1 MAGRRHEYVILLILV
16 CLWNTIDGLKLEQ
29 VLILS
34 RHNIRTPLTA
44 RLEDTT
50 PYKWPQ
56 WKNEVGHLT
65 DKGALLESY
74 MAEYF
79 AEWLNETGLLPR
91 GCPTDDEVF
100 VYANTRQRTRE
111 SARAFVRGAFG
122 NCSISAYSIDSE
134 DMDPVFN
141 PILRDT
147 SETTKQKITA
157 EMIQKLKGLRLDA
170 AYKELNDIIDL
181 KNSDICKSDSFCD
194 FLQGENEIVYVIG
207 KEPNIVGPLATSNNV
222 MDSFIMSYYE
232 GMADEDVAWGKI
244 VKPEQWAL
252 LSEIIRENQNVR
264 FNSTSLARD
273 VAKPLLKYIKT
284 VFEHNPPRKVTVLFG
299 HDSNLNSVMSALGF
313 KYYELPHQ
321 YEATPPGGKIVFQ
334 KWRDEDTN
342 RALLKINYVYQ
353 STDQIRDASRLS
365 LGSPPLWARLEL
377 TECSADSDGFCPWDQ
392 FQKILDAIEQF

>member
-1 MAGRRHEYVILLILV
+1 MAGRRHEYVILLLLV
-16 CLWNTIDGLKLEQ
+16 CLSNTIDGVKLKQ

-44 RLEDTT
+44 RLENTT

-65 DKGALLESY
+65 EKGALLESY

-79 AEWLNETGLLPR
+79 AEWLKETGLLQP
-91 GCPTDDEVF
+91 GCPADDEVF
-100 VYANTRQRTRE
+100 VYANTKQRTRE

-122 NCSISAYSIDSE
+122 NCSISAYSIPSE

-147 SETTKQKITA
+147 SETTKQKITS
-157 EMIQKLKGLRLDA
+157 EMTQKLKELRLDA
-170 AYKELNDIIDL
+170 AYKQLNDIIDL
-181 KNSDICKSDSFCD
+181 KSSDICRSDYFCD
-194 FLQGENEIVYVIG
+194 FLQGKNEIVYVIG
-207 KEPNIVGPLATSNNV
+207 REPNIVGPLATSNNV

-232 GMADEDVAWGKI
+232 GMAEEDVAWGKI

-252 LSEIIRENQNVR
+252 LSKIIRENQNVR
-264 FNSTSLARD
+264 FNSTALAKD
-273 VAKPLLKYIKT
+273 VAKPLLQYIKS
-284 VFEHNPPRKVTVLFG
+284 VFEHDPPRKVTVLFG

-334 KWRDEDTN
+334 KWRDGDTN
-342 RALLKINYVYQ
+342 RDLLKLDYVYQ
-353 STDQIRDASRLS
+353 STDHIRNASRLS

-377 TECSADSDGFCPWDQ
+377 TDCSADSDGFCPWNQ
-392 FQKILDAIEQF
+392 FQKVLDSSI